1 MGIKRRLKQRQPFF
15 YVGIAMLFFIVVPI
29 IFSLRKLLETSKQW
43 LFIVENLLYTYVT
56 QSVILVL
63 SVVFLSVV
71 IGICS
76 AVIVTKYEF
85 KGRKLLEVLLYLPM
99 AVPPYVLSYIYVDTL
114 SFQGRIYRLF
124 QAIGIQLHMNVF
136 SLSMAILVL
145 SLSLY
150 PYIYIPMKAYFRQQD
165 DMYDDAAKL
174 LHMSW
179 VKRMIKIH
187 IPMLMPTLISAS
199 MFVLFEAMNDY
210 GVSKYL
216 NIKTLTVGMFDTWFQ
231 FNDITAA
238 FYLAFIYIGFIILIT
253 LLYQLYHRHKHVAK
267 AGHYQ
272 KKHPSKLT
280 GSKSYVYIGLLWTL
294 IVVSLGIPLFELI
307 LNVFSALSTTSFLP
321 FIEAL
326 FNTLVISL
334 LASGII
340 MMIALLMGNFYRF
353 VKHKWLKKLS
363 NIVVIGYALPGVM
376 IALIYYVFFIE
387 LDMFFS
393 PIYNVFNR
401 SGLVLSLSIWMLI
414 AAFVFRFFAIGYRQ
428 VIASYASIGM
438 KQTLAAYTLHTS
450 KFKTLFLI
458 DVPMIKKG
466 FIAGFIISFVDIVKE
481 LPMTLLL
488 RPFNMQTLS
497 TLTYT
502 YMNNEDIIGA
512 SLPSLAIV
520 IVSMALILILTRKR
534 KEHYVS

>member
-1 MGIKRRLKQRQPFF
+1 
-15 YVGIAMLFFIVVPI
+15 MLFLIVVPI
-29 IFSLRKLLETSKQW
+29 LFSLQKLLETSKQW
-43 LFIVENLLYTYVT
+43 LFIVENVLYTYVT
-56 QSVILVL
+56 QSVILVF

-71 IGICS
+71 IGIS
-76 AVIVTKYEF
+76 ASVIVTKYSF
-85 KGRKLLEVLLYLPM
+85 KGKKLLEVLLYLPM

-114 SFQGRIYRLF
+114 SFQGRFYRIF
-124 QAIGIQLHMNVF
+124 QTIGIQLQINVF
-136 SLSMAILVL
+136 SLFMAIWVL

-165 DMYDDAAKL
+165 DMFDDAAKL
-174 LHMSW
+174 LRMSW
-179 VKRMIKIH
+179 FKRAIKIH

-231 FNDITAA
+231 LNDMTAA
-238 FYLAFIYIGFIILIT
+238 FYLAFIYIGFIIVIT
-253 LLYQLYHRHKHVAK
+253 LVYQVYNRHKHVSK

-272 KKHPSKLT
+272 KKHPTKLT
-280 GSKSYVYIGLLWTL
+280 GWKVFVYVGLLWTL
-294 IVVSLGIPLFELI
+294 LVLSLGIPLFELI
-307 LNVFSALSTTSFLP
+307 LNVFSALSTTSFMP
-321 FIEAL
+321 FIEAFL
-326 FNTLVISL
+326 NSLMISL
-334 LASGII
+334 IASGII
-340 MMIALLMGNFYRF
+340 MVLALLMGNFYRF
-353 VKHKWLKKLS
+353 VKPKGLKKIS

-387 LDMFFS
+387 LDRIFS
-393 PIYNVFNR
+393 PVYNIFNR
-401 SGLVLSLSIWMLI
+401 RGLVLSLSIWMLI
-414 AAFVFRFFAIGYRQ
+414 AALVFRFFAIGYRQ

-450 KFKTLFLI
+450 KFKTLFFI

-520 IVSMALILILTRKR
+520 LLSMALILILTRKR